1 MKEAGFHFAFVKIS
15 KLLLR
20 SRTKVG
26 DIQWFDVKYG
36 IIVTVVTIKTV
47 SAVVTIDMMSW

>member
-1 MKEAGFHFAFVKIS
+1 MNESGFHFEFVKIS

-36 IIVTVVTIKTV
+36 IIVTVVTIK
-47 SAVVTIDMMSW
+47 AVVTIEMMSW